1 MVSSKIDCQ
10 ECANLNCLIKKNI
23 QSDKIK
29 EMSQSKSTIV
39 CKKGQQFI
47 MQGAPINGLFFVYKG
62 IGKVLQAGINGRE
75 QIIRMAKSG
84 EIVGYRG
91 FGSADTYSITAQA
104 IDSIQLCY
112 FSKDSIKEM
121 LYEVPQ
127 LAVDFMLF
135 YSDELNK
142 SETRVRKLAQMTVRE
157 RVVDTLLYMRRKFSS
172 NGKTIDVIMSRKEYA
187 DYAGT
192 TEEQVIRVLSSLK
205 SEKLIT
211 TIGKRIDVLNVEKL
225 QKEIEEHHY
234 FLGS

>member
-1 MVSSKIDCQ
+1 MMPSKIDCQ
-10 ECANLNCLIKKNI
+10 ECKNSNCLIFKNI
-23 QSDKIK
+23 QSEKMK
-29 EMSQSKSTIV
+29 EASKEKRSIV

-47 MQGAPINGLFFVYKG
+47 MQGAPINGLFFVYDG
-62 IGKVLQAGINGRE
+62 VGKVLQSGINGRE

-104 IDSIQLCY
+104 IETIQLCY
-112 FSKDSIKEM
+112 FSKDLIKEM

-127 LAVDFMLF
+127 LSVDFMIF

-157 RVVDTLLYMRRKFSS
+157 RVVDTLLYMRRKFSKS
-172 NGKTIDVIMSRKEYA
+172 GKTIDVILSRKEYA

-205 SEKLIT
+205 QEKLIK
-211 TIGKRIDVLNVEKL
+211 TIGKRIEVIDLEKL
-225 QKEIEEHHY
+225 QREIEEHHY